1 MKVGTKVA
9 IFTTTRA
16 EFGILSPLIRQAM
29 KDVDIESLL
38 FVGGTHLAA
47 EHGNTI
53 REIIDQGFKI
63 NGTFDYLLNEDTSFS
78 LGKSVGIAAVELAHI
93 FENYEFDF
101 VCVLGDR
108 FELLSILSNAILFKK
123 PIIHLN
129 GGEATEGLI
138 DEQIRHMIS
147 KAAHLHFAACE
158 EYAENIRK
166 MGEQEW
172 RVYNT
177 GALGIDNIVKGEK
190 LPQSTLFKEL
200 GLDENKP
207 LAIMTYHPVTLEFKI
222 SPQKQI
228 QDVFLALEDFD
239 LQIVIT
245 SPNVEVD
252 RDKIVHLIRERA
264 SQNPCY
270 VCVDSLGVKKY
281 HSLIPHSEFVIGN
294 SSSGIVEVPYF
305 KVPTVN
311 IGDRQKGRI
320 RHESV
325 IDTDYS
331 VSSIKKGIHKA
342 LSRDFGDSLKEMPF
356 KFGDGHAAERMVE
369 IIKNIEVDQN
379 FMRKRLEFVEN
390 E

>member
-1 MKVGTKVA
+1 MKKVA

-16 EFGILSPLIRQAM
+16 EFGILSPLLSALEENSGI
-29 KDVDIESLL
+29 ILLL
-38 FVGGTHLAA
+38 FVGGSHLSK

-53 REIIDQGFKI
+53 QEIKDGGYNID
-63 NGTFDYLLNEDTSFS
+63 GTFDYLLNQYDSFS
-78 LGKSVGIAAVELAHI
+78 LARGLSIATKELASI
-93 FENYEFDF
+93 FKKYDFDF
-101 VCVLGDR
+101 VCFVGDR
-108 FELLSILSNAILFKK
+108 YELLSIVSNAIIFNK
-123 PIIHLN
+123 PIIHIH
-129 GGEATEGLI
+129 GGEKTEGAI

-172 RVYNT
+172 RVSNT
-177 GALGIDNIVKGEK
+177 GALGVDNIVKGQR
-190 LPQSTLFKEL
+190 LPKSVLFEDL

-207 LAIMTYHPVTLEFKI
+207 LAIMTYHPVSLEFKVA
-222 SPQKQI
+222 PQKQI
-228 QDVFLALEDFD
+228 QNVFLALEDFD

-252 RDKIVHLIRERA
+252 RDKIVHFISERA
-264 SQNPCY
+264 SQNHSY

-320 RHESV
+320 RHKSV

-331 VSSIKKGIHKA
+331 VSSIKKGIQKA
-342 LSRDFGDSLKEMPF
+342 LSKDFVDTLKEMPF

-369 IIKNIEVDQN
+369 IIKNIKVDQN
-379 FMRKRLEFVEN
+379 FMRKRLEFVE
-390 E
+390 

>member
-1 MKVGTKVA
+1 MKVGVKVA

-16 EFGILSPLIRQAM
+16 EFGILSPLIRQATD
-29 KDVDIESLL
+29 DVDIEPLL

-47 EHGNTI
+47 EHGNTV
-53 REIIDQGFKI
+53 REIINQGFKI
-63 NGTFDYLLNEDTSFS
+63 SGTFDYLLNEDTSFS
-78 LGKSVGIAAVELAHI
+78 LGKSVGIAAIELAHI
-93 FENYEFDF
+93 FENYKFDF

-108 FELLSILSNAILFKK
+108 FELLSIISNAILFKK
-123 PIIHLN
+123 PIIHLH

-147 KAAHLHFAACE
+147 KAAHLHFVACE
-158 EYAENIRK
+158 EYAENVRR
-166 MGEQEW
+166 MGEPDW

-177 GALGIDNIVKGEK
+177 GALGIDNIVKDQR
-190 LPQSTLFKEL
+190 LPKSALFEEL
-200 GLDENKP
+200 CLDENKP

-228 QDVFLALEDFD
+228 QNVFMALEDFD
-239 LQIVIT
+239 VQVVIT
-245 SPNVEVD
+245 SPNVEVN
-252 RDKIVHLIRERA
+252 RDKIVHLIRERV
-264 SQNPCY
+264 SQNHSY

-281 HSLIPHSEFVIGN
+281 HSLIAHSVFVIGN

-331 VSSIKKGIHKA
+331 VSSIKKGIYKA
-342 LSRDFGDSLKEMPF
+342 LSSDFGDSLKEMPF

-369 IIKNIEVDQN
+369 IIKNIKVDQN
-379 FMRKRLEFVEN
+379 LMRKRLEFVE
-390 E
+390 

>member
-1 MKVGTKVA
+1 MKKVA

-16 EFGILSPLIRQAM
+16 EFGILSPLLSALEENSGI
-29 KDVDIESLL
+29 IPLL
-38 FVGGTHLAA
+38 FVGGSHLSK

-53 REIIDQGFKI
+53 QEIKDCGYNI
-63 NGTFDYLLNEDTSFS
+63 NGTFDYLLNQYDSFS
-78 LGKSVGIAAVELAHI
+78 LAKGLSVATKELACI
-93 FENYEFDF
+93 FEKHDFDF
-101 VCVLGDR
+101 VCFVGDR
-108 FELLSILSNAILFKK
+108 YELLSIVSNAIIFKN
-123 PIIHLN
+123 PIIHIH
-129 GGEATEGLI
+129 GGEKTEGAI

-147 KAAHLHFAACE
+147 KAAHLHFVACE

-172 RVYNT
+172 RIYNT
-177 GALGIDNIVKGEK
+177 GALGIDNIVKGERLSK
-190 LPQSTLFKEL
+190 STLFEEL
-200 GLDENKP
+200 GLDENKA
-207 LAIMTYHPVTLEFKI
+207 LAIMTYHPVSLEFKI

-228 QDVFLALEDFD
+228 QNVFLALEDFD

-252 RDKIVHLIRERA
+252 RDKLVHFIQEKA
-264 SQNPCY
+264 YQNPSY
-270 VCVDSLGVKKY
+270 VCVNSLGVKKY

-331 VSSIKKGIHKA
+331 VPSIKKGIQKA
-342 LSRDFGDSLKEMPF
+342 LSRDFRDSLKEMSF

-369 IIKNIEVDQN
+369 IIKNIKVDQN
-379 FMRKRLEFVEN
+379 FMRKELDFPEK
-390 E
+390 

>member
-1 MKVGTKVA
+1 MKKVA

-16 EFGILSPLIRQAM
+16 EFGILSPLLSALEENSGI
-29 KDVDIESLL
+29 IPLL
-38 FVGGTHLAA
+38 FVGGSHLSK

-53 REIIDQGFKI
+53 QEITDRGYNID
-63 NGTFDYLLNEDTSFS
+63 GTFDYLINQYDSFS
-78 LGKSVGIAAVELAHI
+78 LARGLSVATKELACI
-93 FENYEFDF
+93 FEKHDFDF
-101 VCVLGDR
+101 VCCVGDR
-108 FELLSILSNAILFKK
+108 YELLSIVSNAIIFKK
-123 PIIHLN
+123 TIIHIH
-129 GGEATEGLI
+129 GGEKTEGAI

-177 GALGIDNIVKGEK
+177 GGLGIDNIVKGER
-190 LPQSTLFKEL
+190 LPKSTLFEDL

-207 LAIMTYHPVTLEFKI
+207 LAIMTYHLVSLEFKVA
-222 SPQKQI
+222 PQKQI
-228 QDVFLALEDFD
+228 QNVFLALKDFD

-252 RDKIVHLIRERA
+252 RDKIVHFIQEIA
-264 SQNPCY
+264 YKNPSY
-270 VCVDSLGVKKY
+270 VCVDSLGAKKY
-281 HSLIPHSEFVIGN
+281 HSLILHSEFVISN
-294 SSSGIVEVPYF
+294 SSSRIVEVPYF
-305 KVPTVN
+305 KVPTIN

-325 IDTDYS
+325 IDTDYT

-342 LSRDFGDSLKEMPF
+342 LSKDFRDSLKEMPF
-356 KFGDGHAAERMVE
+356 RFGDGHAAERMVE
-369 IIKNIEVDQN
+369 IIKNIKVDQN
-379 FMRKRLEFVEN
+379 FMRKRLEFVE
-390 E
+390 

>member
-1 MKVGTKVA
+1 MKKVA

-16 EFGILSPLIRQAM
+16 EFGILSPLLSALEENSGI
-29 KDVDIESLL
+29 IPLL
-38 FVGGTHLAA
+38 FVGGSHLSK

-53 REIIDQGFKI
+53 QEITDRGYNID
-63 NGTFDYLLNEDTSFS
+63 GTFDYLINQYDSFS
-78 LGKSVGIAAVELAHI
+78 LARGLSVATKELACI
-93 FENYEFDF
+93 FEKHDFDF
-101 VCVLGDR
+101 VCCVGDR
-108 FELLSILSNAILFKK
+108 YELLSIVSNAIIFKK
-123 PIIHLN
+123 TIIHIH
-129 GGEATEGLI
+129 GGEKTEGAI

-177 GALGIDNIVKGEK
+177 GALGIDNIVKGER
-190 LPQSTLFKEL
+190 LPKSTLFEDL

-207 LAIMTYHPVTLEFKI
+207 LAIMTYHLVSLEFKVA
-222 SPQKQI
+222 PQKQI
-228 QDVFLALEDFD
+228 QNVFLALKDFD

-252 RDKIVHLIRERA
+252 RDKIVHFIQEIA
-264 SQNPCY
+264 YKNPSY
-270 VCVDSLGVKKY
+270 VCVDSLGAKKY
-281 HSLIPHSEFVIGN
+281 HSLILHSEFVISN
-294 SSSGIVEVPYF
+294 SSSRIVEVPYF
-305 KVPTVN
+305 KVPTIN

-325 IDTDYS
+325 IDTDYT

-342 LSRDFGDSLKEMPF
+342 LSKDFRDSLKEMPF
-356 KFGDGHAAERMVE
+356 RFGDGHAAERMVE
-369 IIKNIEVDQN
+369 IIKNIKVDQN
-379 FMRKRLEFVEN
+379 FMRKRLEFVE
-390 E
+390 